1 MKIRAI
7 LLDFDGTALQ
17 QDQVY
22 ISYRNKQALEAA
34 MEKGIQIIPSTGR
47 VEDMFPPQIEADKRI
62 RYWVTANGARVV
74 DRQTGEVI
82 YQSLF
87 TPEESAQLCR
97 LYEGQKIY
105 SEISAN
111 GLIYMEKEV
120 CQNLGAY
127 PVPPHHVWFLEEG
140 RQVELEKPS
149 DFFLKEQIGI
159 EKINIYG
166 VPEDKQQPLMNAL
179 DATGIVE
186 ITPGAGKDIQ
196 FFPKHLDRTKAL
208 DALFERLGIGYEN
221 VMALGDSVL
230 DAPAIQRAALG
241 VAMDNAP
248 DSVKKV
254 ADFVTAPFD
263 QDGVAVA
270 IEKYLL

>member
-1 MKIRAI
+1 MNIRAI

-17 QDQVY
+17 RDQVY
-22 ISYRNKQALEAA
+22 ISYRNKQALMAA

-74 DRQTGEVI
+74 DRQTKEVI

-87 TPEESAQLCR
+87 TPEESAQVCR

-111 GLIYMEKEV
+111 GLIYMEKEI
-120 CQNLGAY
+120 CQDLGSY

-140 RQVELEKPS
+140 RQVELDKPS
-149 DFFLKEQIGI
+149 EFFLNEKIGI

-166 VPEDKQQPLMNAL
+166 VPEEKQQPLLKAL
-179 DATGIVE
+179 EDTGFVE

-196 FFPKHLDRTKAL
+196 FFPKRLDRAKAL
-208 DALFERLGIGYEN
+208 EALFERLGIGYEN

-230 DAPAIQRAALG
+230 DLPSIERAAIG

-263 QDGVAVA
+263 QDGVAIA

>member
-1 MKIRAI
+1 MDIRAI

-17 QDQVY
+17 RDQVY
-22 ISYRNKQALEAA
+22 ISYRNKQALIAA
-34 MEKGIQIIPSTGR
+34 MEKGIEIIPSTGR
-47 VEDMFPPQIEADKRI
+47 VEDMFPPQIEALKNI
-62 RYWVTANGARVV
+62 RYWVTSNGARVV
-74 DRQTGEVI
+74 DRHTGEII

-87 TPEESAQLCR
+87 TPEESAEVCR

-105 SEISAN
+105 SEIAAN
-111 GLIYMEKEV
+111 GLIYMEKEI

-127 PVPPHHVWFLEEG
+127 PVPPHHVWFLEAG

-149 DFFLKEQIGI
+149 DFFLKERVGI

-166 VPEDKQQPLMNAL
+166 VPEEKQKPLL
-179 DATGIVE
+179 DALEATGYVD

-196 FFPKHLDRTKAL
+196 FFPKRLDRAKAL
-208 DALFERLGIGYEN
+208 ETLFERLGITYEN

-230 DAPAIQRAALG
+230 DASSIERAGIG
-241 VAMDNAP
+241 VAMGNAP

-254 ADFVTAPFD
+254 ADFVTAPYD
-263 QDGVAVA
+263 QDGVAIA